1 MKDDMGLAL
10 NDIELHGLQRISG
23 VATVP
28 SIEMSGP
35 DVVFTDTS
43 GHVVEEDALTI
54 DIADIGTY
62 TLMWTPTGPTSGAAG
77 YTRSD
82 GVMGEAGHAE
92 RLALAAGFA
101 FTEGIIESLH
111 DVLSMAVCADTPGV
125 VRMTLADP
133 TRVVTRRRNV
143 LLTSSCGICG
153 SRDIVE
159 NNAYGLTPV
168 PDRMRFGATRLAP
181 LMAGMQEHQ
190 QVFSLTG
197 GAHAAAIFNQGGQIL
212 AVAEDLG
219 RHNALDKVIGRVLL
233 EGGSFE
239 RCGVLLSSRL
249 SLEMV
254 AKAIRAGFEMIAAIG
269 APTSLAIE
277 IAQHFG
283 ITLCGFVRNDRAT
296 LYTHPHRICNI
307 TRAVQAPMP

>member
-10 NDIELHGLQRISG
+10 NDLELHGLQRISG

-43 GHVVEEDALTI
+43 GHVIEEDALTI

-62 TLMWTPTGPTSGAAG
+62 TLMWTPTGSTLGAAG

-82 GVMGEAGHAE
+82 GVMGEAGDAE

-159 NNAYGLTPV
+159 NNAYGLVPV
-168 PDRMRFGATRLAP
+168 PDHMRFGATRLAP
-181 LMAGMQEHQ
+181 LMAGMREHQ

-197 GAHAAAIFNQGGQIL
+197 GVHAAAIFNQGGQIL

-307 TRAVQAPMP
+307 VPAV